1 MNNSKHTTSTVG
13 SGESRIKFDTPQ
25 DPFEIHLFEA
35 VPYDAR
41 ITSIDVRYVRVPR
54 EVIDADRKKAN
65 AEFEAKLKRQKR
77 HEAAIKANATRKAK
91 KKEGGKQ

>member
-1 MNNSKHTTSTVG
+1 MSNSKSTPNKVG
-13 SGESRIKFDTPQ
+13 SGESRIEFDIPK

-41 ITSIDVRYVRVPR
+41 IASIVIRYIRVPR
-54 EVIDADRKKAN
+54 EVIDADRKKAHAKIE
-65 AEFEAKLKRQKR
+65 AELKRQKR